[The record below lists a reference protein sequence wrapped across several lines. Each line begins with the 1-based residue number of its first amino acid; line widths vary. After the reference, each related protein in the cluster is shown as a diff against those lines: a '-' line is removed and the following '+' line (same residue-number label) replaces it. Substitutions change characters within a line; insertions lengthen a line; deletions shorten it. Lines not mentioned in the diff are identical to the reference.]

1 MGMGRSQLIN
11 TAARFLLRPLSAFVF
26 HPVFPICC
34 YSTFTLNFSLLAPPP
49 LSTSFSFFSLSP
61 PHHPPMSYLA
71 HPPRAYHSPDPST
84 YSHSQLPV
92 QNVRNI
98 ANMAPFDSLSAQH
111 SAQSPDHR
119 LPKVGETRCC
129 QLYPYYFTFL
139 HDRSFIV
146 YISPRLFCSFER
158 LVDFSADPF
167 PFSLN
172 TQIGL
177 CSQQTSTSCIST
189 PSFPTTSPI
198 KRTF

>member
-1 MGMGRSQLIN
+1 MGRPQLIN
-11 TAARFLLRPLSAFVF
+11 HRCPLPTPSPFRIRFSSCLPNLLLLYI
-26 HPVFPICC
+26 H
-34 YSTFTLNFSLLAPPP
+34 LKLFSLGPSP
-49 LSTSFSFFSLSP
+49 LSTSFSFFFLLSP
-61 PHHPPMSYLA
+61 PHRPPMSYLA
-71 HPPRAYHSPDPST
+71 NPPRTYHSPDPST

-146 YISPRLFCSFER
+146 YIIPPAFFAPS
-158 LVDFSADPF
+158 SA
-167 PFSLN
+167 S
-172 TQIGL
+172 
-177 CSQQTSTSCIST
+177 
-189 PSFPTTSPI
+189 
-198 KRTF
+198 